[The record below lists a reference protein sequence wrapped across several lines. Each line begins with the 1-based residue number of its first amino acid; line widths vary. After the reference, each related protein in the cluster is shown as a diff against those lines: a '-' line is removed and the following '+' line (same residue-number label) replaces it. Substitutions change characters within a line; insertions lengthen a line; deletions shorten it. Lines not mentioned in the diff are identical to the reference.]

1 VTARQLSALALLLAS
16 ACGKGGPAEGQGGGE
31 GGAFSLPVEVAVARQ
46 DTVVDAIL
54 ATGQIEAI
62 QSAELR
68 PEVEGRIVEILM
80 REGSDVEKGEALFRI
95 DDRELRSE
103 VARAEAER
111 DLAEQALTRTRQLL
125 EQDAAS
131 TADLERAEATARSSR
146 ATLALL
152 ELRLSRTTVRA
163 PFAGVVGQRL
173 VSLGD
178 YVTSSDPLV
187 TIETVDPMRVAFT
200 VPERY
205 AGDVRRGQR
214 VGFRVAS
221 ITGEEFSG
229 MVDFVSPSVQLPA
242 RTLLVKAVV
251 PNGRRRLQAGMF
263 AEARLATA
271 TRPRAVVIPEQ
282 AILSVQGT
290 QVVWV
295 VTDGKVAR
303 RPVTIGVR
311 APGEAEITSGVEA
324 GEQVVVG
331 GLEMLQ
337 DGAPVM
343 AMPVGGPPAGPRGDE
358 AAGAPPGAGAAAGT
372 RDSSR

>member
-1 VTARQLSALALLLAS
+1 MTARRLGVIVLLLAS
-16 ACGKGGPAEGQGGGE
+16 ACGKGEPGGGPGGGGE
-31 GGAFSLPVEVAVARQ
+31 GGGFALPVEVATARQ

-68 PEVEGRIVEILM
+68 PEVDGRIVEILM
-80 REGSDVEKGEALFRI
+80 REGSEVEKGQGLFRI
-95 DDRELRSE
+95 DDGELKAE

-125 EQDAAS
+125 EQNASS

-146 ATLALL
+146 ASLALL

-163 PFAGVVGQRL
+163 PFTGVLGQRL

-187 TIETVDPMRVAFT
+187 VIETVDPARVAFT

-205 AGDVRRGQR
+205 ARDVRQGQR
-214 VGFRVAS
+214 VVFRVAS
-221 ITGEEFSG
+221 LPAEEFTG

-290 QVVWV
+290 QIVWV
-295 VTDGKVAR
+295 VTDGKATR

-343 AMPVGGPPAGPRGDE
+343 AMPVDGPRPAGGAEE
-358 AAGAPPGAGAAAGT
+358 ATGPAAPAGGA
-372 RDSSR
+372 RDSTR